1 MAQLQIILPDATEQT
16 HELAEEKNTVGRV
29 EDNTLCIPFD
39 SVSSHHAEIVF
50 EGGAFHLHDLGSTN
64 GTFVN
69 SEQVADA
76 ILNHGDEIRFGAI
89 PAIFLSAAAVSAAD
103 AQPLPDTA
111 SKGSEAAAASARPA
125 NFVSTSPVPRNVQ
138 TKDVTGMLALAAG
151 VVALLASA
159 AVAAMALTMSA

>member
-1 MAQLQIILPDATEQT
+1 MAQLQIILPDGSEQT

-69 SEQVADA
+69 TEQLTDA
-76 ILNHGDEIRFGAI
+76 ILNHGDEVRFGAI
-89 PAIFLSAAAVSAAD
+89 SAVFHSAASVPGD
-103 AQPLPDTA
+103 AQPLPEA
-111 SKGSEAAAASARPA
+111 SSKAGMAAHQSSRPS
-125 NFVSTSPVPRNVQ
+125 NFVSTSPIPRNVQ
-138 TKDVTGMLALAAG
+138 TKDTIGILALAAG
-151 VVALLASA
+151 VVALLACG
-159 AVAAMALTMSA
+159 AVAALALTLQA